1 MNMSH
6 HRNNRV
12 MTERI
17 PLHRLLYAAVAVV
30 LVSATSTA
38 IAAEEGADALSRS
51 DIEAS
56 YSEIGGMISDM
67 QGALASA
74 ESALSDVKTMK
85 VEDGNAMVDGFFQQ
99 MKSKVNVM
107 LERLGPNSVL
117 MDNLEGAKA
126 NVIVF
131 KRWFQRQPAD
141 FPNRDQQIV
150 RLEQTLTD
158 YDSLADQIV
167 KGRQEAQEALTMLSR
182 AQFYRR
188 MEQKVQSVE
197 RSVEMTKRV
206 LVSLQGLGAGI
217 RKVAER
223 DVPQPQEAIPD

>member
-1 MNMSH
+1 
-6 HRNNRV
+6 

-17 PLHRLLYAAVAVV
+17 PLCRVLRAAIAVF
-30 LVSATSTA
+30 LFSATATA
-38 IAAEEGADALSRS
+38 TAAAAAAEEAADALARS
-51 DIEAS
+51 DIKVS
-56 YSEIGGMISDM
+56 YSEIDGMISDM

-74 ESALSDVKTMK
+74 ETALDDVKNIDVK
-85 VEDGNAMVDGFFQQ
+85 DGNAMADGFFLQ
-99 MKSKVNVM
+99 MKAKVNVM

-131 KRWFQRQPAD
+131 KRWFERQPAD

-158 YDSLADQIV
+158 YDSLSDQIAM
-167 KGRQEAQEALTMLSR
+167 GRQEAQEALTMLSR
-182 AQFYRR
+182 AIFYRSID
-188 MEQKVQSVE
+188 QKVQSVE

-217 RKVAER
+217 RKVAEQ
-223 DVPQPQEAIPD
+223 DVPQPSPTIPD

>member
-1 MNMSH
+1 
-6 HRNNRV
+6 

-17 PLHRLLYAAVAVV
+17 SIHHALRAAFVVV
-30 LVSATSTA
+30 LFSVTSTV
-38 IAAEEGADALSRS
+38 IAAEEDADALARS

-56 YSEIGGMISDM
+56 YSEIDGMISDM
-67 QGALASA
+67 EGALASA
-74 ESALSDVKTMK
+74 VSALDNVKTMK
-85 VEDGNAMVDGFFQQ
+85 VEDGDAMVDGFFVQ
-99 MKSKVNVM
+99 MKDKVGVM
-107 LERLGPNSVL
+107 LDRLGPNSVL

-131 KRWFQRQPAD
+131 KRWFERQPAD

-158 YDSLADQIV
+158 YDSLADQIAQ
-167 KGRQEAQEALTMLSR
+167 GRQQAQEALTMLSR

-206 LVSLQGLGAGI
+206 LASLQGLGAGI
-217 RKVAER
+217 RKVAEQ
-223 DVPQPQEAIPD
+223 DVPQPSQAIPD

>member
-1 MNMSH
+1 
-6 HRNNRV
+6 
-12 MTERI
+12 MTEPNSLRRA
-17 PLHRLLYAAVAVV
+17 LHAAVAVV
-30 LVSATSTA
+30 LVSATTTS
-38 IAAEEGADALSRS
+38 IAAEEGADALARS

-56 YSEIGGMISDM
+56 YSEIDGMIADM

-74 ESALSDVKTMK
+74 ETALDDVKIMK
-85 VEDGNAMVDGFFQQ
+85 VEDGKAMVDGFFLQ
-99 MKSKVNVM
+99 MKDKVNVM

-131 KRWFQRQPAD
+131 KRWFERQPAD
-141 FPNRDQQIV
+141 FPNRDHQIV
-150 RLEQTLTD
+150 RLEQTLTE

-167 KGRQEAQEALTMLSR
+167 KGRREAQEALTMLSR

-188 MEQKVQSVE
+188 MDQKVQSVE

-217 RKVAER
+217 RKVAEQ
-223 DVPQPQEAIPD
+223 DVPQPSEAIAD

>member
-1 MNMSH
+1 
-6 HRNNRV
+6 

-17 PLHRLLYAAVAVV
+17 SFRGALHAAVAVL
-30 LVSATSTA
+30 LVSAVSA
-38 IAAEEGADALSRS
+38 SIAAEQGVDALARS

-56 YSEIGGMISDM
+56 YSEIDGMIADM

-74 ESALSDVKTMK
+74 ESALDDVKTMK

-99 MKSKVNVM
+99 MKGKVNVM

-131 KRWFQRQPAD
+131 KRWFERQPAD
-141 FPNRDQQIV
+141 FPNRDRQIV

-167 KGRQEAQEALTMLSR
+167 KGRHEAQEALTMLSR

-206 LVSLQGLGAGI
+206 LVSLQGLGDGI
-217 RKVAER
+217 RKVAEQE
-223 DVPQPQEAIPD
+223 VPQPTEAIPD